1 MAHYPWYVWT
11 LVAIGVIG
19 IVGLTARTLY
29 RAASARVAAGFAV
42 VWSAWIALSAV
53 LAYRGVYQQV
63 GNPPWIAVAAG
74 GALLALL
81 LATRTGPIRAAFTT
95 PAALAGLIWPQ
106 SLRVVG
112 GAFLIAMAL
121 GGIPA
126 VFALPA
132 GLGDMAVG
140 IAAVVIARRL
150 ARGERTGAVWFNV
163 LGLTDLVVA
172 VSLGFLAGLG
182 PAPIL
187 AVTPSTA
194 DLAVLPLVLIPT
206 TAVPLVAALHV
217 VSLRRL
223 RAWTA
228 APDRPRSPA
237 PVAGGGRTATA
248 AR

>member
-11 LVAIGVIG
+11 PVLIGVIG
-19 IVGLTARTLY
+19 IVALTAVGLRQ
-29 RAASARVAAGFAV
+29 AGARIAAGFAV
-42 VWSAWIALSAV
+42 AWSAWIAVSAT
-53 LAYRGVYQQV
+53 LAYGGVYGQV
-63 GNPPWIAVAAG
+63 GNPPWIAVAVG
-74 GALLALL
+74 GALAALL
-81 LATRTGPIRAAFTT
+81 LAARIRPVRAAFTT
-95 PAALAGLIWPQ
+95 PADLAGLVWPQ

-112 GAFLIAMAL
+112 GVFLIAMAL

-140 IAAVVIARRL
+140 IGAVVIARRL
-150 ARGERTGAVWFNV
+150 ARGDRAGAVWFTV

-182 PAPIL
+182 PIPIL

-206 TAVPLVAALHV
+206 TAVPLVAALHL
-217 VSLRRL
+217 VSLSRL
-223 RAWTA
+223 RGA
-228 APDRPRSPA
+228 AVA
-237 PVAGGGRTATA
+237 AAQPVAVVG
-248 AR
+248 